1 MSRLRR
7 GPSWGPSTKSCR
19 AGSGEARV
27 APGRGDCP
35 LRRFRAEPCCGGS
48 SPANVLHFLVKG
60 HALRRLQETSGGRA
74 PSPPSATVPSSSIYH
89 TRCPKVH
96 KEKWGLGLG
105 SVPPG
110 PMCLPGELPA
120 GTWASV
126 PVTQAHTCS
135 ARRWGYR
142 VLCAWSKAPW
152 GRHRQGHGWRRGR
165 LRPPSAHA
173 GRVFPLH
180 LGPRGPARLL
190 RLPLSPTPQRPGSPS
205 GGAWVALRRPR
216 SRRLQLQLGSGRPV
230 SRFS

>member
-96 KEKWGLGLG
+96 KEKWGGRGQGRAEGHPTTEHPLCAQHLAREQRGGRARWLLPRLRHNQGKLLCPKCMHRVHCPCPELPQGLG
-105 SVPPG
+105 
-110 PMCLPGELPA
+110 GE
-120 GTWASV
+120 
-126 PVTQAHTCS
+126 
-135 ARRWGYR
+135 
-142 VLCAWSKAPW
+142 
-152 GRHRQGHGWRRGR
+152 GRG
-165 LRPPSAHA
+165 
-173 GRVFPLH
+173 
-180 LGPRGPARLL
+180 
-190 RLPLSPTPQRPGSPS
+190 
-205 GGAWVALRRPR
+205 
-216 SRRLQLQLGSGRPV
+216 
-230 SRFS
+230 